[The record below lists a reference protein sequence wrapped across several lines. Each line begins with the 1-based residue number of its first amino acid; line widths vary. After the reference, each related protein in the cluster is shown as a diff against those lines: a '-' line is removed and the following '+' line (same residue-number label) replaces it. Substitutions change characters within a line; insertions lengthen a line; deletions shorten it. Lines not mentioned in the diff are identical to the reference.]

1 MLGLAVVCVAAA
13 LCVRASN
20 RNFHVLLLLSLVA
33 LELEQ
38 ATCLDRARALQV
50 RLRARS
56 RAQPRLE
63 RNRAMSIEEL
73 VNRNVE
79 TLPPSATCVD
89 AARVMRSR
97 NVGSVI
103 VANDKE
109 PLGVLTDR
117 DLAVRVVAESRD
129 PAKVRLEQV
138 MSPYLI
144 FLSVRRSLDDAIATM
159 RDLGVRRLPV
169 VNENGHLAGI
179 VSMDDILARIARQ
192 VGQLGEAVQREIQA
206 PSS

>member
-1 MLGLAVVCVAAA
+1 
-13 LCVRASN
+13 
-20 RNFHVLLLLSLVA
+20 
-33 LELEQ
+33 
-38 ATCLDRARALQV
+38 
-50 RLRARS
+50 
-56 RAQPRLE
+56 
-63 RNRAMSIEEL
+63 MSIEEL
-73 VNRNVE
+73 LNRNVE

-89 AARVMRSR
+89 AARLMRSR
-97 NVGSVI
+97 NVGSVV

-109 PLGVLTDR
+109 PVGVLTDR

-129 PAKVRLEQV
+129 PAKVQLDEV
-138 MSPYLI
+138 MSPYPI
-144 FLSVRRSLDDAIATM
+144 FLSVRRSLDEAIETM

-179 VSMDDILARIARQ
+179 ISMDDILARIARQ